1 MGSESESCRAEQKG
15 ANEISKCDTRETKR
29 GAAEWDGM
37 ELD

>member
-1 MGSESESCRAEQKG
+1 MGSESESCGAEQKR

-37 ELD
+37 GLD